1 MQMTRKSF
9 IFNVCSFFHNLQIFV
24 RAQFDY
30 DPLDDELIPCAQA
43 GIAFRSGDILQVS
56 EKCSQQCRP
65 SDSTS
70 ALSHTSI
77 RSSARTTITGGK
89 LDMTLQAVQRVWFH
103 HRSSKNG
110 VSPVRQLISRNPS
123 KVSARVPNRWTFDP
137 AEKNTLV
144 SFPSSQQ
151 KIQIP
156 QTTRKLYLRY

>member
-1 MQMTRKSF
+1 MQMR
-9 IFNVCSFFHNLQIFV
+9 IFHLQCLLFFHNLQIFV

-56 EKCSQQCRP
+56 EKCAQQCCP
-65 SDSTS
+65 SCSTS
-70 ALSHTSI
+70 ALSHTSN
-77 RSSARTTITGGK
+77 RSSARTIITGGK

-123 KVSARVPNRWTFDP
+123 KVSARVSNRRTFDP
-137 AEKNTLV
+137 AEKNL
-144 SFPSSQQ
+144 PSHFSPHLN
-151 KIQIP
+151 KNTNSPNNKKTIL
-156 QTTRKLYLRY
+156 RK